1 MEWFGSEGSLK
12 VIPFPALGRF
22 TFTVP
27 GCSSVQPGRGM
38 GSGGSH
44 VWQHQGRK
52 GATCLSITAELDYSL
67 VFLSQVLH
75 PTLHHP
81 TEMFRKGPRVE
92 LPRKAG
98 AQGITSGRAGAGV
111 GQERQE
117 AAGEGRGRN
126 SLLQHPCGHQPCTPA
141 PGQAAE
147 LGLGQRGQNL
157 CQPEGRQGWF
167 KQPLLSL
174 LLPETFEKEA

>member
-1 MEWFGSEGSLK
+1 MVWVRR
-12 VIPFPALGRF
+12 VIKGHPIPCPGQVHLHCPRVLQCPAW
-22 TFTVP
+22 P
-27 GCSSVQPGRGM
+27 WD
-38 GSGGSH
+38 GSH

-75 PTLHHP
+75 PALRHP

-98 AQGITSGRAGAGV
+98 AQGITSGRAGAGG

-174 LLPETFEKEA
+174 LLPETFEKEV